1 MADKKKG
8 GTTNET
14 KLVKAGGK
22 MMPWWTVFEQ
32 LCGLLCSEREI
43 AAFIDIS
50 PVTLRAWVKAHYEVS
65 SYTKAAEMFRDK
77 GRVALRQNLFNLS
90 KKNPAAAIFLAK
102 NHLGMS
108 DNPQPVDTGEKRRE
122 FESAIKIGAKALAG
136 MDLSGVMDVPP
147 RKHITQEAEDDGDG

>member
-1 MADKKKG
+1 MAEKKKG
-8 GTTNET
+8 DNEI
-14 KLVKAGGK
+14 KVVKAGGK
-22 MMPWWTVFEQ
+22 VLPWWTVFEQ

-43 AAFIDIS
+43 AAFLDVS
-50 PVTLRAWVKAHYEVS
+50 PVTLRAWVKARYEMP
-65 SYTKAAEMFRDK
+65 YTKAAEMFKDK

-136 MDLSGVMDVPP
+136 MDLSNVMDVPP
-147 RKHITQEAEDDGDG
+147 RKHIAQEAEDDGDD

>member
-1 MADKKKG
+1 MAEKKKG
-8 GTTNET
+8 DNEI
-14 KLVKAGGK
+14 KVVKAGGK
-22 MMPWWTVFEQ
+22 VLPWWTVFEQ

-43 AAFIDIS
+43 AAFLDVS
-50 PVTLRAWVKAHYEVS
+50 PVTLRAWVKARYEMP
-65 SYTKAAEMFRDK
+65 YTKAAEMFKDK

-136 MDLSGVMDVPP
+136 MDLSSVVDVPP
-147 RKHITQEAEDDGDG
+147 RKHVAQEAEDDGDD

>member
-1 MADKKKG
+1 MAEKKKG
-8 GTTNET
+8 DNEI
-14 KLVKAGGK
+14 KVVKAGGK
-22 MMPWWTVFEQ
+22 VLPWWTVFEQ

-43 AAFIDIS
+43 AAFIDVS
-50 PVTLRAWVKAHYEVS
+50 PVTLRAWVKARYEMP
-65 SYTKAAEMFRDK
+65 YTKAAEMFKDK

-136 MDLSGVMDVPP
+136 MDLSSVMDVPP
-147 RKHITQEAEDDGDG
+147 RKHIAQEAEDDGDD

>member
-1 MADKKKG
+1 MAEKKKG
-8 GTTNET
+8 DNEI
-14 KLVKAGGK
+14 KVVKAGGK
-22 MMPWWTVFEQ
+22 VLPWWTVFEQ

-43 AAFIDIS
+43 AAFIDVS
-50 PVTLRAWVKAHYEVS
+50 PVTLRAWVKARYEMP
-65 SYTKAAEMFRDK
+65 YTKAAEMFKDK

-136 MDLSGVMDVPP
+136 MDLSSVMDVPP
-147 RKHITQEAEDDGDG
+147 RKHVAQEAEDDGDD

>member
-1 MADKKKG
+1 MAEKKKG
-8 GTTNET
+8 DNEI
-14 KLVKAGGK
+14 KVVKAGGK
-22 MMPWWTVFEQ
+22 VLPWWTVFEQ
-32 LCGLLCSEREI
+32 LCGLLCCEREI
-43 AAFIDIS
+43 AAFIDVS
-50 PVTLRAWVKAHYEVS
+50 PVTLRAWVKARYEMP
-65 SYTKAAEMFRDK
+65 YTKAAEMFKDK

-147 RKHITQEAEDDGDG
+147 RKHVAQEAEDDGDD

>member
-1 MADKKKG
+1 MAEKKKG
-8 GTTNET
+8 YNEI
-14 KLVKAGGK
+14 KVVKAGGK
-22 MMPWWTVFEQ
+22 VLPWWTVFEQ

-43 AAFIDIS
+43 AAFIDVS
-50 PVTLRAWVKAHYEVS
+50 QVTLRAWVKARYEMP
-65 SYTKAAEMFRDK
+65 YTKAAEMFKDN

-136 MDLSGVMDVPP
+136 MDLSNVMDVPP
-147 RKHITQEAEDDGDG
+147 RKHITQEAEDDVDD